1 MLDSPLLRKAGL
13 AAALGGTVY
22 ASFLMPDDAQDY
34 QPAPLP
40 APVRAGAQA
49 QLATIAAPAGP
60 IAFEDEDEGGE
71 ASDPFAPRNWLP
83 PAPPAPAVPART
95 VAALQPVATI
105 TLPEGPPPVP
115 FQFAGR
121 MNDGDD
127 HVVYLARGDR
137 ALVARTGEVLENIY
151 KVVSID
157 ASQIEFVH
165 IPTGQK
171 QLLSLPAQEN

>member
-1 MLDSPLLRKAGL
+1 MLDASLLRKAGL
-13 AAALGGTVY
+13 VVALGGTVY
-22 ASFLMPDDAQDY
+22 ASFLMPDDAQGY
-34 QPAPLP
+34 QPAP
-40 APVRAGAQA
+40 APVRAATVA
-49 QLATIAAPAGP
+49 QLAGIAVSAGP
-60 IAFEDEDEGGE
+60 VAFEDEEGE
-71 ASDPFAPRNWLP
+71 AGDPFAPRNWLP
-83 PAPPAPAVPART
+83 PAPPAPAVPVRAVT
-95 VAALQPVATI
+95 AAQPVATI

-137 ALVARTGEVLENIY
+137 ALVARTGEVLENVY
-151 KVVSID
+151 KVVSIN